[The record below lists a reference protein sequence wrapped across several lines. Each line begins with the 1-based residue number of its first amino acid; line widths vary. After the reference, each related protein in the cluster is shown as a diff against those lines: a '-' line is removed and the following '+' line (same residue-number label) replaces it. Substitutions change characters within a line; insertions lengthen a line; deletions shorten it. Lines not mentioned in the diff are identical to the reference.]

1 MYVRILQRFY
11 YSRLFLNKI
20 LLFSQNSTIFLLH
33 FFRIRN
39 AERAPRD
46 LYSIYPNLRSFAT
59 KAIIANGCDFYF
71 RNAEALRILDSM
83 LRKYDRRSTPTNNM
97 GELKLKQSIGMVRSS
112 QG

>member
-1 MYVRILQRFY
+1 MKFFWIFGCKFCFLVRILPFFT
-11 YSRLFLNKI
+11 SF
-20 LLFSQNSTIFLLH
+20 

-46 LYSIYPNLRSFAT
+46 FYFIYPNLRSFAT
-59 KAIIANGCDFYF
+59 KAIIANVCDFYF

-97 GELKLKQSIGMVRSS
+97 GELKLKQSIGLVRSS